1 MFQMSFCTPLGS
13 ITLYEENNS
22 IVSLDWGQTP
32 ENNET
37 ILLLEARNQI
47 QAYFRGELKNFDI
60 PVAPKG
66 TDLQKITWNAIKKIP
81 YGKTCF
87 YSNIA
92 KEINS
97 FARSVGQACAKNPI
111 PIIIPCHRILS
122 KNSNKE
128 YYSFFNGIES
138 KRHLLNL
145 EQF

>member
-13 ITLYEENNS
+13 ITLYEENGA
-22 IVSLDWGQTP
+22 IISLDCGQTP
-32 ENNET
+32 EINET
-37 ILLLEARNQI
+37 HLLLEARNQI

-60 PVAPKG
+60 PIAPKG
-66 TDLQKITWNAIKKIP
+66 TDFQKTIWNTIRKIP

-87 YSNIA
+87 YIDIA
-92 KEINS
+92 NEING
-97 FARSVGQACAKNPI
+97 FARNIGQACSANKI

-138 KRHLLNL
+138 KHHLLNL
-145 EQF
+145 ERS